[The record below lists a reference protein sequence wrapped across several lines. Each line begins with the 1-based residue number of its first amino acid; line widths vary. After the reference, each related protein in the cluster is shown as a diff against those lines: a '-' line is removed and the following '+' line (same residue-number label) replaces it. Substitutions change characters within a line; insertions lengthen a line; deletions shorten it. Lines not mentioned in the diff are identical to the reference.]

1 MRLVHPWAV
10 EKIFKTPRWKQSGDR
25 RHAGDGEKNTI
36 FQIFGTWQGESRRTF
51 VDKKNHESWK
61 DRRAWQWKFWGSK
74 KKNPSCRG
82 AAVWVRSMR
91 MVLLR
96 RWGPTKAFDTL
107 LETAWKAVTDLCAK
121 MSTTDVTAK
130 TFFDRL
136 YLVSGL
142 TPIYAHFHHA
152 LGAHTP
158 PLTRRLFFDFRAM
171 FFPSGP
177 SIFFQNDSPS
187 NLAYPRPTSLQL

>member
-1 MRLVHPWAV
+1 
-10 EKIFKTPRWKQSGDR
+10 
-25 RHAGDGEKNTI
+25 
-36 FQIFGTWQGESRRTF
+36 
-51 VDKKNHESWK
+51 
-61 DRRAWQWKFWGSK
+61 
-74 KKNPSCRG
+74 
-82 AAVWVRSMR
+82 MR

-187 NLAYPRPTSLQL
+187 NLAYPRPTSLQLQKDIQRLHVPGTPIYFRENLFQNFGTPVIICLDGLKMITTAKI